1 MQLISINTYASGLR
15 RLGAFIIDAIVISV
29 VMSILFSFTL
39 GWGLFEER
47 DIFFYPYHHW
57 RLLGF
62 FSYHSLI
69 REIIFISYYA
79 LMESSKYQGTLGKIA
94 LGMKVVDK
102 NGMRIDLS
110 KAILRNLSKILSAL
124 ILGIGYFMIIFDDR
138 KQGLHDKI
146 ADTFVVKR

>member
-1 MQLISINTYASGLR
+1 
-15 RLGAFIIDAIVISV
+15 
-29 VMSILFSFTL
+29 MSILFSFTL

-47 DIFFYPYHHW
+47 DIFFYPYHHR

-69 REIIFISYYA
+69 REIIFITYYV